1 MDLDREKNMNE
12 PAAKKKRRAAGWI
25 VGLVLVLLAS
35 LFLEFEVVAE
45 KEANMNYEVTKTEAE
60 WQKQLTSEQ
69 YRVLRQKGTEAP
81 HSGKYTKHHNPG
93 TYVCVGC
100 GTTLFSSDAKYDSGC
115 GWPSFWKEEIKGN
128 VETDA
133 DRSLGMV
140 RTEILCSKCG
150 GHLGHVFKD
159 GPKPTGLR
167 YCVNSASLSFVS
179 GKTETATFG
188 AGCFW
193 CGEAVFTRA
202 DGVKN
207 VMVGYTGGAKEDPTY
222 EQVCSGKTGHA
233 EVFQVEFDPAVISYD
248 QLLEL
253 FWKMHD
259 PTTPNRQGAD
269 VGTQYRSAIF
279 YHSDA
284 QRKTAEESKK
294 VVAKALGKTVS
305 TEISKATVFYKAE
318 NYHQDYFERNQDAPY
333 CRVNITP
340 KLRKLKLPWKSK
352 K

>member
-1 MDLDREKNMNE
+1 MNR
-12 PAAKKKRRAAGWI
+12 PGIRKKTAAGWI
-25 VGLVLVLLAS
+25 IGLASVLLLS

-45 KEANMNYEVTKTEAE
+45 KEVKMKYEVTKTDSE
-60 WQKQLTSEQ
+60 WKKQLTSEQ
-69 YRVLRQKGTEAP
+69 YRVLRKKGTEAP
-81 HSGKYTKHHNPG
+81 YSGKFTKHSDSG
-93 TYVCVGC
+93 TYACAGC
-100 GTTLFSSDAKYDSGC
+100 GTTLFSSDEKYDSGC
-115 GWPSFWKEEIKGN
+115 GWPSFWKEKIKGN
-128 VETDA
+128 VETDT

-140 RTEILCSKCG
+140 RTEILCSSCG
-150 GHLGHVFKD
+150 GHLGHVFDD

-167 YCVNSASLSFVS
+167 YCVNSASLSFTS

-193 CGEAVFTRA
+193 CGEAVFARA

-207 VMVGYTGGAKEDPTY
+207 VMVGYTGGKKKDPTY
-222 EQVCSGKTGHA
+222 EEVCSGTSGHA
-233 EVFQVEFDPAVISYD
+233 EVFQVEFDPAVTPYN

-284 QRKTAEESKK
+284 QRKAAEESKK
-294 VVAKALGKTVS
+294 VVARALGKEVS
-305 TEISKATVFYKAE
+305 TEISEATVFYKAE
-318 NYHQDYFERNQDAPY
+318 NYHQDYFERNKDAPY
-333 CRVNITP
+333 CRFNITP
-340 KLRKLKLPWKSK
+340 KLRKLKLSRKSEK
-352 K
+352 